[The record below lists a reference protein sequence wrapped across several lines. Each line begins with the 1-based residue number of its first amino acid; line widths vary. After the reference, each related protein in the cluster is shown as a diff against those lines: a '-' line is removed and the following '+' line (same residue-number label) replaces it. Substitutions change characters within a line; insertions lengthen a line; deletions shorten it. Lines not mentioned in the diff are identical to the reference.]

1 MAIDKDKSVQ
11 VWAVLDKE
19 IYKQLQQLAE
29 DQERSISKQAAFI
42 IKEYINTHN
51 KKK

>member
-1 MAIDKDKSVQ
+1 MAINKEKSVQ

-19 IYKQLQQLAE
+19 SYALLKDIAAAE
-29 DQERSISKQAAFI
+29 ERSISKQSAYI
-42 IKEYINTHN
+42 IKEYIRQRA